1 MSMHNLPWDV
11 VAAWSTLVKSFVAFR
26 KLICQML
33 WPGPV
38 ITGVFLHL
46 IFFRNWLTSC
56 FLFYFHAGVATGK
69 MFHGFLSCRVSF
81 HPPGEHR
88 SNRSLVA

>member
-46 IFFRNWLTSC
+46 IFS
-56 FLFYFHAGVATGK
+56 GIG
-69 MFHGFLSCRVSF
+69 
-81 HPPGEHR
+81 
-88 SNRSLVA
+88 

>member
-11 VAAWSTLVKSFVAFR
+11 VAAWSTLVKFFVAFG
-26 KLICQML
+26 KLICQIL

-46 IFFRNWLTSC
+46 IFPELVNDFF
-56 FLFYFHAGVATGK
+56 FLLPRWCCNG
-69 MFHGFLSCRVSF
+69 
-81 HPPGEHR
+81 
-88 SNRSLVA
+88 